1 MTECLVALGGN
12 IGDVSGTFAAALEML
27 ATQPAIEITAV
38 SRCFVTEPVGENA
51 GAAYLNA
58 AAALDTSL
66 QPDQLLET
74 TKQVEHQLGRERD
87 HATWAPRTVDL
98 DLVTYGDIVIQN
110 DRLRVPHPGCWY
122 RRFVLDPVCR
132 IAGSTRHPASQLTFD
147 QLRERLLVRPLPVWL
162 DSDDRDQRIEELR
175 ERFPEIVWVTDP
187 AAIQDNGITLPGN
200 PVPPDSLVDVL
211 TAAVGGV
218 ELADEIPGWPEP
230 DSAPAAASPGGD
242 ST

>member
-12 IGDVSGTFAAALEML
+12 IGDVGGTFAAALEML
-27 ATQPAIEITAV
+27 ATQSTIEITAV

-98 DLVTYGDIVIQN
+98 DLVTYGDLVIQN

-162 DSDDRDQRIEELR
+162 DSDDRDERIEELR

-187 AAIQDNGITLPGN
+187 VAIQDNGIALPGN

-230 DSAPAAASPGGD
+230 GSAPAASPGGD

>member
-1 MTECLVALGGN
+1 MTECLIALGGN
-12 IGDVSGTFAAALEML
+12 IGDVRATFATALELL
-27 ATQPAIEITAV
+27 ATQPGIEITSA

-51 GAAYLNA
+51 GPAYLNA
-58 AAALDTSL
+58 AATLVTSL
-66 QPDQLLET
+66 KPDQLLET
-74 TKQVEHQLGRERD
+74 TKRVEHQLGREQD
-87 HATWAPRTVDL
+87 HATWVPRTVDL
-98 DLVTYGDIVIQN
+98 DRVTYGDLVAQD
-110 DRLRVPHPGCWY
+110 DRLKVPHPGCWY

-132 IAGSTRHPASQLTFD
+132 IAGSTRHPARNLTFD

-162 DSDDRDQRIEELR
+162 DSDERDERIEELLG
-175 ERFPEIVWVTDP
+175 RFPEIVWANDP
-187 AAIQDNGITLPGN
+187 AATHDNGIALPGD

-230 DSAPAAASPGGD
+230 DSAPTASPGPD